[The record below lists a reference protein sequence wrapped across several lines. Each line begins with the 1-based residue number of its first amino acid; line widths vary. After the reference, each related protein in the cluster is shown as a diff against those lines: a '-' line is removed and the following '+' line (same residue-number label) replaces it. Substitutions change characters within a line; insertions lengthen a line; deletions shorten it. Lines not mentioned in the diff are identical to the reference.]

1 MNNMEATIKEKYLI
15 WTAVGLAIC
24 IISLG
29 VSIIVGSDFGNDIF
43 IRLIVFVCSNV
54 FGWLL
59 YLVFQ
64 SFIFDAYHIY
74 KLKFSKK
81 DKPQE
86 IEVVAPQEVIAPETE
101 DSEVMEET
109 ANKESVQE
117 PQPIEI
123 HISSQQ
129 HQEAKASYEWKQ
141 QLEKEQRVRMVMEYI
156 HYIMP
161 RIADEETI
169 NHICTEVHN
178 WMYNPN
184 YKPKPI
190 KRRLTKQITSVP
202 LRHFVWNITA
212 RFLNP
217 KLYDGENKAMFI
229 KTLFPKEFADTE
241 IETIKNFKVD
251 ARKSEIP
258 IDEPEGDNLS
268 FHYPARLHT
277 KTDFIA

>member
-1 MNNMEATIKEKYLI
+1 MNNMDATIKEKYLI

-29 VSIIVGSDFGNDIF
+29 VTIIVGSDFGHDNF

-74 KLKFSKK
+74 KLKFGKK
-81 DKPQE
+81 EKPQE
-86 IEVVAPQEVIAPETE
+86 IEVIAP
-101 DSEVMEET
+101 VAEET
-109 ANKESVQE
+109 AVIEETAVKEPIQE
-117 PQPIEI
+117 PQPLEI
-123 HISSQQ
+123 HITSQH
-129 HQEAKASYEWKQ
+129 HQERKTSYEEMLK
-141 QLEKEQRVRMVMEYI
+141 LEMEQRERMIMEYI

-161 RIADEETI
+161 RIADEETT

-202 LRHFVWNITA
+202 LRHLVWNITA
-212 RFLNP
+212 RFMNP
-217 KLYDGENKAMFI
+217 KLYSGDNKAIFI

-241 IETIKNFKVD
+241 IDTIKNFKVD
-251 ARKSEIP
+251 PRKSEIP
-258 IDEPEGDNLS
+258 IDEPEGDNFS
-268 FHYPARLHT
+268 FHYPEDYTPKQLL
-277 KTDFIA
+277 

>member
-1 MNNMEATIKEKYLI
+1 MNNMDATIKEKYLI

-29 VSIIVGSDFGNDIF
+29 VTIVVGSDFGHDNF

-74 KLKFSKK
+74 KMKFGKK

-86 IEVVAPQEVIAPETE
+86 IEAVAPEEVIVQVAEETVVAEEIAIKEPIQEL
-101 DSEVMEET
+101 
-109 ANKESVQE
+109 
-117 PQPIEI
+117 QPLEI

-129 HQEAKASYEWKQ
+129 HLERKASYEEMQKQ
-141 QLEKEQRVRMVMEYI
+141 EMEQRERNIMEYI

-169 NHICTEVHN
+169 NHICTEVHH

-202 LRHFVWNITA
+202 LRHLVWNITA

-217 KLYDGENKAMFI
+217 KLYSGDNKAIFI
-229 KTLFPKEFADTE
+229 KTLFPKEFAGTE

-251 ARKSEIP
+251 PRKSEIP
-258 IDEPEGDNLS
+258 IDEPEGDNFS
-268 FHYPARLHT
+268 FHYPEDYTPKQLS
-277 KTDFIA
+277 

>member
-1 MNNMEATIKEKYLI
+1 MESSIKEKYLI

-24 IISLG
+24 VISLG
-29 VSIIVGSDFGNDIF
+29 VTIIIGSDFGHDNF
-43 IRLIVFVCSNV
+43 IRLIFFVCSNV
-54 FGWLL
+54 FGCLV

-74 KLKFSKK
+74 KLKFGKK
-81 DKPQE
+81 EKPL
-86 IEVVAPQEVIAPETE
+86 EVEAVVPQEVIAL
-101 DSEVMEET
+101 VAEET
-109 ANKESVQE
+109 AVAEGTSDKEPVQE
-117 PQPIEI
+117 SQPIEI
-123 HISSQQ
+123 HISSQH
-129 HQEAKASYEWKQ
+129 HQERKASYEEMQK
-141 QLEKEQRVRMVMEYI
+141 LEMEQRVRSVMEYI

-212 RFLNP
+212 RFVDSR
-217 KLYDGENKAMFI
+217 LYDGENKANFI
-229 KTLFPKEFADTE
+229 KALFPKEFADTE
-241 IETIKNFKVD
+241 IDTIKNFKVD
-251 ARKSEIP
+251 PKKSEIP
-258 IDEPEGDNLS
+258 IDEPDEENLS
-268 FHYPARLHT
+268 FHYPEDYQP
-277 KTDFIA
+277 K

>member
-1 MNNMEATIKEKYLI
+1 MESSIKEKYLI

-24 IISLG
+24 VISLG
-29 VSIIVGSDFGNDIF
+29 VTIVVGSDFGHDNF

-74 KLKFSKK
+74 KLKFGKK

-86 IEVVAPQEVIAPETE
+86 IETVAPQEIIAPDT
-101 DSEVMEET
+101 EET
-109 ANKESVQE
+109 AVTEETSDKEPIQE
-117 PQPIEI
+117 LQPIEI

-129 HQEAKASYEWKQ
+129 HQERKASYEEMQKLEMKQ
-141 QLEKEQRVRMVMEYI
+141 RARMIMEYI

-268 FHYPARLHT
+268 FHYPEDYTPKQLL
-277 KTDFIA
+277 

>member
-29 VSIIVGSDFGNDIF
+29 VTIIVGSDFGHDNF

-74 KLKFSKK
+74 KMKFGKK
-81 DKPQE
+81 EKPQE
-86 IEVVAPQEVIAPETE
+86 IEVVAPEEVIAP
-101 DSEVMEET
+101 VAEET
-109 ANKESVQE
+109 AVTEETAVKEPIQE

-123 HISSQQ
+123 HITSQH
-129 HQEAKASYEWKQ
+129 HQERKTSYEEMQK
-141 QLEKEQRVRMVMEYI
+141 LEMEQRERMVMEYI

-202 LRHFVWNITA
+202 LRHLVWNITA

-217 KLYDGENKAMFI
+217 KLYDGENKANFI
-229 KTLFPKEFADTE
+229 KALFPKEFADTE
-241 IETIKNFKVD
+241 IDTIKNFKVD

-258 IDEPEGDNLS
+258 IDEPDEENLS
-268 FHYPARLHT
+268 FHYPEDYQP
-277 KTDFIA
+277 K

>member
-1 MNNMEATIKEKYLI
+1 MESSIKEKYLI

-24 IISLG
+24 VISLG
-29 VSIIVGSDFGNDIF
+29 VTIIIGSDFGHDNF

-54 FGWLL
+54 FGWLV

-74 KLKFSKK
+74 KLIFGKK
-81 DKPQE
+81 EKPL
-86 IEVVAPQEVIAPETE
+86 EVDAVAPQEVIAL
-101 DSEVMEET
+101 VAEET
-109 ANKESVQE
+109 AVVEETADKEPIQE
-117 PQPIEI
+117 LQPIEI

-129 HQEAKASYEWKQ
+129 HQEAKASYEEKQ

-169 NHICTEVHN
+169 NHICTEVHH

-184 YKPKPI
+184 YKPKQI

-212 RFLNP
+212 RFLDSR
-217 KLYDGENKAMFI
+217 LYDGENKANFI
-229 KTLFPKEFADTE
+229 KALFPKEFADTE
-241 IETIKNFKVD
+241 IDTIKNFKVD

-258 IDEPEGDNLS
+258 IDEPEVDNFS
-268 FHYPARLHT
+268 FHYPEDYTPKQLL
-277 KTDFIA
+277 

>member
-1 MNNMEATIKEKYLI
+1 MNNMDATIKEKYLI

-29 VSIIVGSDFGNDIF
+29 VTIVVGSDFGHDNF
-43 IRLIVFVCSNV
+43 IRLIVFLCSNV

-74 KLKFSKK
+74 KMKFGKK

-86 IEVVAPQEVIAPETE
+86 IEAVAPEEVIVQVAEETVVAEEIAIKEPIQEL
-101 DSEVMEET
+101 
-109 ANKESVQE
+109 
-117 PQPIEI
+117 QPLEI

-129 HQEAKASYEWKQ
+129 HLERKASYEEMQKQ
-141 QLEKEQRVRMVMEYI
+141 EMEQRERNIMEYI

-202 LRHFVWNITA
+202 LRHLVWNITA

-217 KLYDGENKAMFI
+217 KLYSGDNKAIFI
-229 KTLFPKEFADTE
+229 KTLFPKEFAGTE

-251 ARKSEIP
+251 PRKSEIP
-258 IDEPEGDNLS
+258 IDEPEGDNFS
-268 FHYPARLHT
+268 FHYPEDYTPKQLS
-277 KTDFIA
+277 

>member
-1 MNNMEATIKEKYLI
+1 MNNMDATIKEKYLI

-29 VSIIVGSDFGNDIF
+29 VTIVVGSDFGHDNF
-43 IRLIVFVCSNV
+43 IRLIVFLCSNV

-74 KLKFSKK
+74 KMKFGKK

-86 IEVVAPQEVIAPETE
+86 IEAVAPEEVIVQVAEETVVAEEIAIKEPIQEL
-101 DSEVMEET
+101 
-109 ANKESVQE
+109 
-117 PQPIEI
+117 QPLEI

-129 HQEAKASYEWKQ
+129 HLERKASYEEMQKQ
-141 QLEKEQRVRMVMEYI
+141 EMEQRERNIMEYI

-169 NHICTEVHN
+169 NHICTEVHH

-202 LRHFVWNITA
+202 LRHLVWNITA
-212 RFLNP
+212 RFLIP
-217 KLYDGENKAMFI
+217 KLSSGDNKAIFI
-229 KTLFPKEFADTE
+229 KTLFPKEFAGTE

-251 ARKSEIP
+251 PRKSEIP
-258 IDEPEGDNLS
+258 IDEPEGDNFS
-268 FHYPARLHT
+268 FHYPEDYTPKQLS
-277 KTDFIA
+277 

>member
-29 VSIIVGSDFGNDIF
+29 VTIVVGSDFGHDNF

-161 RIADEETI
+161 RIADEDTI

-178 WMYNPN
+178 WMYNIN
-184 YKPKPI
+184 YKPKAI

-212 RFLNP
+212 RFLDS
-217 KLYDGENKAMFI
+217 KLYDGENKANFI
-229 KTLFPKEFADTE
+229 KALFPKEFADTE
-241 IETIKNFKVD
+241 IDTIKNFKVD
-251 ARKSEIP
+251 SKKSEIP
-258 IDEPEGDNLS
+258 IDEPEGDNFS
-268 FHYPARLHT
+268 FHYPEDY
-277 KTDFIA
+277 KPQ

>member
-1 MNNMEATIKEKYLI
+1 MNNMESSIKEKYLI

-29 VSIIVGSDFGNDIF
+29 VTIIVGSDFGHDNF

-74 KLKFSKK
+74 KLKFGKK
-81 DKPQE
+81 DKTQE
-86 IEVVAPQEVIAPETE
+86 IEVIAP
-101 DSEVMEET
+101 VAEET
-109 ANKESVQE
+109 AVTEETAVKEPIQE
-117 PQPIEI
+117 LQPIEI
-123 HISSQQ
+123 HISSQH
-129 HQEAKASYEWKQ
+129 HQERKTSYEEMLK
-141 QLEKEQRVRMVMEYI
+141 LEMEQRERMVMEYI

-251 ARKSEIP
+251 PRKSEIT
-258 IDEPEGDNLS
+258 IDDPEGDNFS
-268 FHYPARLHT
+268 FHYPEDYTPKQLS
-277 KTDFIA
+277 

>member
-1 MNNMEATIKEKYLI
+1 MNNMDATIMEKYLI

-29 VSIIVGSDFGNDIF
+29 VTIVVGSDFGHDNF
-43 IRLIVFVCSNV
+43 IRLIVFICSNV

-74 KLKFSKK
+74 KMKFGKK
-81 DKPQE
+81 ENPQE
-86 IEVVAPQEVIAPETE
+86 KEAVAPQEVIAP
-101 DSEVMEET
+101 MAEET
-109 ANKESVQE
+109 AVAEEIAIKEPIQE
-117 PQPIEI
+117 SQPIEI

-129 HQEAKASYEWKQ
+129 HQERKASYEEMQKQ
-141 QLEKEQRVRMVMEYI
+141 EMEQRERNIMEYI

-169 NHICTEVHN
+169 NHICTEVHH

-202 LRHFVWNITA
+202 LRHLVWNITA

-217 KLYDGENKAMFI
+217 KLYSGDNKAIFI
-229 KTLFPKEFADTE
+229 KTLFPKEFAGTE

-251 ARKSEIP
+251 PRNSEIP
-258 IDEPEGDNLS
+258 IDEPEGDNFS
-268 FHYPARLHT
+268 FHYPEDYTPKQLS
-277 KTDFIA
+277 

>member
-1 MNNMEATIKEKYLI
+1 MNNMDATIMEKYLI

-29 VSIIVGSDFGNDIF
+29 VTIVVGSDFGHDNF

-74 KLKFSKK
+74 KLKFCKK
-81 DKPQE
+81 EKLQE
-86 IEVVAPQEVIAPETE
+86 IEVVAPEEVIAL
-101 DSEVMEET
+101 VAEET
-109 ANKESVQE
+109 AVKEETSDKEPIQE
-117 PQPIEI
+117 LQPLEI

-129 HQEAKASYEWKQ
+129 HQERIASYEEMQKQ
-141 QLEKEQRVRMVMEYI
+141 EMEQRERMIMEYI

-178 WMYNPN
+178 WMYNVN
-184 YKPKPI
+184 YKPKAI

-212 RFLNP
+212 RFMNP
-217 KLYDGENKAMFI
+217 KLYSGDNKANFI
-229 KTLFPKEFADTE
+229 KALFPKEFADPE
-241 IETIKNFKVD
+241 IDTIKNFKVD
-251 ARKSEIP
+251 TRKSEIP
-258 IDEPEGDNLS
+258 IDEPENGKLD
-268 FHYPARLHT
+268 FHYTH
-277 KTDFIA
+277 KS

>member
-1 MNNMEATIKEKYLI
+1 MNNMDATIKEKYLI

-29 VSIIVGSDFGNDIF
+29 VSIIVGSDFGHDIF
-43 IRLIVFVCSNV
+43 IRLIVFLCSNV

-74 KLKFSKK
+74 KLKFGKK
-81 DKPQE
+81 EKPL
-86 IEVVAPQEVIAPETE
+86 EVEAVAPQEVITPMA
-101 DSEVMEET
+101 EET
-109 ANKESVQE
+109 AVTEETADKDSVQE
-117 PQPIEI
+117 SQPIEI
-123 HISSQQ
+123 HITSQH
-129 HQEAKASYEWKQ
+129 HQERKASYEEMQK
-141 QLEKEQRVRMVMEYI
+141 LEMEQRVRSVMKYI

-268 FHYPARLHT
+268 FHYPEDYT
-277 KTDFIA
+277 PKQIS

>member
-1 MNNMEATIKEKYLI
+1 MNNMDATIKEKYLI

-29 VSIIVGSDFGNDIF
+29 VTIVVGSDFGHDNF

-74 KLKFSKK
+74 KLKFGKK
-81 DKPQE
+81 EKPQE
-86 IEVVAPQEVIAPETE
+86 IEVVAPQEVIAP
-101 DSEVMEET
+101 VVEET
-109 ANKESVQE
+109 AVTEETAVKEPIQE
-117 PQPIEI
+117 LQPLEI
-123 HISSQQ
+123 HITSQH
-129 HQEAKASYEWKQ
+129 HQERKASYEEMQK
-141 QLEKEQRVRMVMEYI
+141 LEMEQRARMIMEYI

-184 YKPKPI
+184 YKPRPI

-217 KLYDGENKAMFI
+217 KLYDGENKANFI
-229 KTLFPKEFADTE
+229 KALFPKEFADTE
-241 IETIKNFKVD
+241 IDTIKNFKVD

-258 IDEPEGDNLS
+258 IDEPVGDNFS
-268 FHYPARLHT
+268 FHYPEDYTPKQLL
-277 KTDFIA
+277 

>member
-1 MNNMEATIKEKYLI
+1 MESSIKEKYLI
-15 WTAVGLAIC
+15 WTAVGSAIC

-29 VSIIVGSDFGNDIF
+29 VTIIIGSDFGHDNF

-54 FGWLL
+54 FGWLV

-74 KLKFSKK
+74 KLIFGKK
-81 DKPQE
+81 EKPL
-86 IEVVAPQEVIAPETE
+86 EVEAVAPQEVIAL
-101 DSEVMEET
+101 VAEET
-109 ANKESVQE
+109 AVAEETFDKEPVQE
-117 PQPIEI
+117 SQPIEI
-123 HISSQQ
+123 HITSQL
-129 HQEAKASYEWKQ
+129 HQERKASYEEMQK
-141 QLEKEQRVRMVMEYI
+141 LEMEQRVRSVMEYI

-161 RIADEETI
+161 RIADEEII

-190 KRRLTKQITSVP
+190 KSRLTKQITSVP

-268 FHYPARLHT
+268 FHYPEDYT
-277 KTDFIA
+277 PKQIS

>member
-1 MNNMEATIKEKYLI
+1 MNNMDATIKEKYLI
-15 WTAVGLAIC
+15 WTAVGLTIC

-29 VSIIVGSDFGNDIF
+29 VTIIVGSDFGHDNF

-74 KLKFSKK
+74 KVKFGKK

-86 IEVVAPQEVIAPETE
+86 MEAIALQEVIALVANETA
-101 DSEVMEET
+101 VTEET
-109 ANKESVQE
+109 AIKEPVQE

-123 HISSQQ
+123 HISSHQ
-129 HQEAKASYEWKQ
+129 HQERKASYEEMQK
-141 QLEKEQRVRMVMEYI
+141 LEMEQRECMVMEYI

-178 WMYNPN
+178 WMYSPN
-184 YKPKPI
+184 YKPKAI

-217 KLYDGENKAMFI
+217 KLYSGDNKANFI
-229 KTLFPKEFADTE
+229 KALFPKEFADTE
-241 IETIKNFKVD
+241 IDTIKNFKVD
-251 ARKSEIP
+251 PKKSEIP
-258 IDEPEGDNLS
+258 IDEPEGDNFS
-268 FHYPARLHT
+268 FHYPEDYTPKQLS
-277 KTDFIA
+277 

>member
-1 MNNMEATIKEKYLI
+1 MESSIKEKYLI

-29 VSIIVGSDFGNDIF
+29 VTIIVGSDFGHDNF
-43 IRLIVFVCSNV
+43 IRLIVFLCSNV

-74 KLKFSKK
+74 KMKFGKK

-86 IEVVAPQEVIAPETE
+86 IEAVAPEEVIVQVAEETVVAEEIAIKEPIQEL
-101 DSEVMEET
+101 
-109 ANKESVQE
+109 
-117 PQPIEI
+117 QPLEI

-129 HQEAKASYEWKQ
+129 HLERKASYEEMQKQ
-141 QLEKEQRVRMVMEYI
+141 EMEQRERNIMEYI

-169 NHICTEVHN
+169 NHICTEVHH

-202 LRHFVWNITA
+202 LRHLVWNITA

-217 KLYDGENKAMFI
+217 KLYSGDNKAIFI
-229 KTLFPKEFADTE
+229 KTLFPKEFAGTE

-251 ARKSEIP
+251 PRKSEIP
-258 IDEPEGDNLS
+258 IDEPEGDNFS
-268 FHYPARLHT
+268 FHYPEDYTPKQLS
-277 KTDFIA
+277 

>member
-1 MNNMEATIKEKYLI
+1 MNNMDATIMEKYLI

-29 VSIIVGSDFGNDIF
+29 VTIVVGSDFGHDNF
-43 IRLIVFVCSNV
+43 IRLIVFICSNV

-74 KLKFSKK
+74 KLKFGKK

-86 IEVVAPQEVIAPETE
+86 IEVVAPQEVIAP
-101 DSEVMEET
+101 MAEET
-109 ANKESVQE
+109 AVVEETADKEPIQE
-117 PQPIEI
+117 LQPIKI

-129 HQEAKASYEWKQ
+129 HQEAKASYEEKQ
-141 QLEKEQRVRMVMEYI
+141 QLEKELRVRMVMEYI

-169 NHICTEVHN
+169 NHICTEVHH

-184 YKPKPI
+184 YKPKQI

-212 RFLNP
+212 RFLDSR
-217 KLYDGENKAMFI
+217 LYDGENKANFI
-229 KTLFPKEFADTE
+229 KALFPKEFADTE
-241 IETIKNFKVD
+241 IDTIKNFKVD
-251 ARKSEIP
+251 PKKSEIP
-258 IDEPEGDNLS
+258 IDEPDEENLS
-268 FHYPARLHT
+268 FHYPEDYQP
-277 KTDFIA
+277 K

>member
-1 MNNMEATIKEKYLI
+1 MNNMDATIKEKYLI

-29 VSIIVGSDFGNDIF
+29 VTIIVGSDFGHDNF

-74 KLKFSKK
+74 KMKFGKK

-86 IEVVAPQEVIAPETE
+86 IEAVAPEEVIVQVAEETVVAEEIAIKEPIQEL
-101 DSEVMEET
+101 
-109 ANKESVQE
+109 
-117 PQPIEI
+117 QPLEI

-129 HQEAKASYEWKQ
+129 HLERKASYEEMQKQ
-141 QLEKEQRVRMVMEYI
+141 EMEQRERNIMEYI

-169 NHICTEVHN
+169 NHICTEVHH

-202 LRHFVWNITA
+202 LRHLVWNITA
-212 RFLNP
+212 RFMNP
-217 KLYDGENKAMFI
+217 RLYSGDNKAIFI

-241 IETIKNFKVD
+241 IDTIKNFKVD
-251 ARKSEIP
+251 PRKSEIP
-258 IDEPEGDNLS
+258 IDEPEGDNFS
-268 FHYPARLHT
+268 FHYPEDYTPKQLS
-277 KTDFIA
+277 

>member
-1 MNNMEATIKEKYLI
+1 MNNMDATIKEKYLI

-29 VSIIVGSDFGNDIF
+29 VTIIVGSDFGHDNF

-74 KLKFSKK
+74 KLKFGKK

-86 IEVVAPQEVIAPETE
+86 IEVVAPQEVIVPVVKETA
-101 DSEVMEET
+101 VTEET
-109 ANKESVQE
+109 SDKEPIQE
-117 PQPIEI
+117 LQPIEI
-123 HISSQQ
+123 HITSQH
-129 HQEAKASYEWKQ
+129 HQERKASYEEMQK
-141 QLEKEQRVRMVMEYI
+141 LEMEQRERMVMEYI

-161 RIADEETI
+161 RIADEETT

-202 LRHFVWNITA
+202 LRHLVWNITA

-217 KLYDGENKAMFI
+217 KLYSGDNKAMFI

-251 ARKSEIP
+251 PRKSEIP
-258 IDEPEGDNLS
+258 IDEPEGEYFS
-268 FHYPARLHT
+268 FHYPDDYQSKR
-277 KTDFIA
+277 

>member
-1 MNNMEATIKEKYLI
+1 MNNMDATIKEKYLI

-29 VSIIVGSDFGNDIF
+29 VTIVVGSDFGHDNF
-43 IRLIVFVCSNV
+43 IRLIVFLCSNV

-74 KLKFSKK
+74 KMKFGKK

-86 IEVVAPQEVIAPETE
+86 IEAVAPEEVIVQVAEETVVAEEIAIKEPIQEL
-101 DSEVMEET
+101 
-109 ANKESVQE
+109 
-117 PQPIEI
+117 QPLEI

-129 HQEAKASYEWKQ
+129 HLERKASYEEMQKQ
-141 QLEKEQRVRMVMEYI
+141 EMEQRERNIMEYI

-169 NHICTEVHN
+169 NHICTEVHH

-202 LRHFVWNITA
+202 LRHLVWNITA

-258 IDEPEGDNLS
+258 IDEPEGDNFS
-268 FHYPARLHT
+268 FHYPEDYTPKQLS
-277 KTDFIA
+277 

>member
-1 MNNMEATIKEKYLI
+1 MNNMDATIKEKYLI

-29 VSIIVGSDFGNDIF
+29 VTIIVGSDFGHDNF

-74 KLKFSKK
+74 KLKFDKK
-81 DKPQE
+81 EKPQE
-86 IEVVAPQEVIAPETE
+86 IEVVAPEEVIAPVT
-101 DSEVMEET
+101 VET
-109 ANKESVQE
+109 AVTEEISVKESIQE
-117 PQPIEI
+117 TQPIEI

-129 HQEAKASYEWKQ
+129 HQERKASYEEIQK
-141 QLEKEQRVRMVMEYI
+141 LEMEQRERMIMEYI

-202 LRHFVWNITA
+202 LRHLVWNITA

-217 KLYDGENKAMFI
+217 KLYSGDNKANFI

-241 IETIKNFKVD
+241 IDTIKNFKVD
-251 ARKSEIP
+251 PRKSEIP
-258 IDEPEGDNLS
+258 IDEPEGENSS
-268 FHYPARLHT
+268 FHYPESYRLNRR
-277 KTDFIA
+277 

>member
-1 MNNMEATIKEKYLI
+1 MNNMDATIKEKYLI

-29 VSIIVGSDFGNDIF
+29 VTIIVGSDFGPDNF
-43 IRLIVFVCSNV
+43 IRLIVFICSNV

-74 KLKFSKK
+74 KMKFGKK
-81 DKPQE
+81 EKPRE
-86 IEVVAPQEVIAPETE
+86 IEVVAPEEVIAP
-101 DSEVMEET
+101 VAEET
-109 ANKESVQE
+109 AVTEETAVKEPIQE
-117 PQPIEI
+117 LRPLEI
-123 HISSQQ
+123 HITSQH
-129 HQEAKASYEWKQ
+129 HQERKTSYEEMQK
-141 QLEKEQRVRMVMEYI
+141 LEMEQRVRSVMEYI

-202 LRHFVWNITA
+202 LRHLVWNITA
-212 RFLNP
+212 RFMNP
-217 KLYDGENKAMFI
+217 KLYSGDNKAMFI

-241 IETIKNFKVD
+241 IDTIKNFKVD

-258 IDEPEGDNLS
+258 IDEPESDNFS
-268 FHYPARLHT
+268 FHYPEDYTPKQLL
-277 KTDFIA
+277 

>member
-1 MNNMEATIKEKYLI
+1 MNNMDATIKEKYLI

-29 VSIIVGSDFGNDIF
+29 VTIVVGSDFGHDNF
-43 IRLIVFVCSNV
+43 IRLIVFLCSNV

-74 KLKFSKK
+74 KMKFGKK

-86 IEVVAPQEVIAPETE
+86 IEAVAPEEVIVQVA
-101 DSEVMEET
+101 EET
-109 ANKESVQE
+109 VVEEEIAIKEPIQE
-117 PQPIEI
+117 LQPLEI

-129 HQEAKASYEWKQ
+129 HLERKASYEEMQKQ
-141 QLEKEQRVRMVMEYI
+141 EMEQRERNIMEYI

-169 NHICTEVHN
+169 NHICTEVHH

-202 LRHFVWNITA
+202 LRHLVWNITA

-217 KLYDGENKAMFI
+217 KLYSGDNKAIFI
-229 KTLFPKEFADTE
+229 KTLFPKEFAGTE

-251 ARKSEIP
+251 PRKSEIP

-268 FHYPARLHT
+268 FHYPEDYT
-277 KTDFIA
+277 PKQIT

>member
-1 MNNMEATIKEKYLI
+1 MNNMDATIKEKYLI

-29 VSIIVGSDFGNDIF
+29 VTIIVGSDFGHDNF

-64 SFIFDAYHIY
+64 SFIFDAYDIY
-74 KLKFSKK
+74 KLKFGKK
-81 DKPQE
+81 EKPL
-86 IEVVAPQEVIAPETE
+86 EVDAVAPQEVIAPVAEET
-101 DSEVMEET
+101 VVTEET
-109 ANKESVQE
+109 AVKEPIQE
-117 PQPIEI
+117 PRTLEI
-123 HISSQQ
+123 HITSQH
-129 HQEAKASYEWKQ
+129 HQERKASYEEMLK
-141 QLEKEQRVRMVMEYI
+141 LEMEQRERMVMEYI

-202 LRHFVWNITA
+202 LRHLVWNITA

-217 KLYDGENKAMFI
+217 KLYSGDNKAIFI

-241 IETIKNFKVD
+241 IDTIKNFKVD
-251 ARKSEIP
+251 PRKSEIP
-258 IDEPEGDNLS
+258 IDEPEGDNFS
-268 FHYPARLHT
+268 FHYPEDYQSKR
-277 KTDFIA
+277 

>member
-1 MNNMEATIKEKYLI
+1 MNNMDATIKEKYLI

-29 VSIIVGSDFGNDIF
+29 VTIIVGSDFGHDNF

-74 KLKFSKK
+74 KMKFGKK
-81 DKPQE
+81 EKPQE
-86 IEVVAPQEVIAPETE
+86 IEVVAPEEVIAPDTE
-101 DSEVMEET
+101 KTVMTEET
-109 ANKESVQE
+109 AVKEPIQE
-117 PQPIEI
+117 LQPLEI

-129 HQEAKASYEWKQ
+129 HQERKTSYEEMQK
-141 QLEKEQRVRMVMEYI
+141 LEMEQRERMVMEYI

-202 LRHFVWNITA
+202 LRHLVWNISA
-212 RFLNP
+212 RFMNP
-217 KLYDGENKAMFI
+217 KLYSGDNKAIFI

-241 IETIKNFKVD
+241 IDTIKNFKVD

-268 FHYPARLHT
+268 FHYPEDYTPKQLL
-277 KTDFIA
+277 

>member
-1 MNNMEATIKEKYLI
+1 MNNMDATIKEKYLI

-29 VSIIVGSDFGNDIF
+29 VTIIVGSDFGHDNF

-74 KLKFSKK
+74 KLKFGKK
-81 DKPQE
+81 EKPQE
-86 IEVVAPQEVIAPETE
+86 IEVVVPEEVIAPVVEETT
-101 DSEVMEET
+101 MTEET
-109 ANKESVQE
+109 AVKEPIQE
-117 PQPIEI
+117 LQPIEI
-123 HISSQQ
+123 HISSQH
-129 HQEAKASYEWKQ
+129 HQERKTSYEEMLK
-141 QLEKEQRVRMVMEYI
+141 LEMEQRERMVMEYI

-202 LRHFVWNITA
+202 LRHLVWNITA

-217 KLYDGENKAMFI
+217 KLYSGDNKAMFI

-241 IETIKNFKVD
+241 IDTIKNFKVD
-251 ARKSEIP
+251 SKKSEIP
-258 IDEPEGDNLS
+258 IDEPEGDNFS
-268 FHYPARLHT
+268 FHYPEDY
-277 KTDFIA
+277 KPQ

>member
-1 MNNMEATIKEKYLI
+1 MESSIKEKYLI

-24 IISLG
+24 VISLG
-29 VSIIVGSDFGNDIF
+29 VTIIIGSDFGHDNF

-54 FGWLL
+54 FGWLV

-74 KLKFSKK
+74 KMKFGKK

-86 IEVVAPQEVIAPETE
+86 IEAVAPEEVIAL
-101 DSEVMEET
+101 VAEET
-109 ANKESVQE
+109 VVAEEISVKEPIQE
-117 PQPIEI
+117 SQPIEI

-129 HQEAKASYEWKQ
+129 HQERKASYEEMQK
-141 QLEKEQRVRMVMEYI
+141 LEMEQRVRSVMEYI

-268 FHYPARLHT
+268 FHYPEDYTPKQLL
-277 KTDFIA
+277 

>member
-1 MNNMEATIKEKYLI
+1 MNNMDATIKEKYLI
-15 WTAVGLAIC
+15 LTAVGLAIC

-29 VSIIVGSDFGNDIF
+29 VTIIVGSDFGHDNF

-74 KLKFSKK
+74 KMKFGKK
-81 DKPQE
+81 EKPRE
-86 IEVVAPQEVIAPETE
+86 IEVVAPEEVIAP
-101 DSEVMEET
+101 VAEET
-109 ANKESVQE
+109 AVTEETAVKEPIQE
-117 PQPIEI
+117 LQPLEI
-123 HISSQQ
+123 HINSQQ
-129 HQEAKASYEWKQ
+129 HQERKASYEEMQK
-141 QLEKEQRVRMVMEYI
+141 LEMEQRERMVMEYI

-161 RIADEETI
+161 HIADEETI

-202 LRHFVWNITA
+202 LRHLVWNITA
-212 RFLNP
+212 RFMNP
-217 KLYDGENKAMFI
+217 KLYSGDNKAMFI

-241 IETIKNFKVD
+241 IDTIKNFKVD
-251 ARKSEIP
+251 PRKSEIP
-258 IDEPEGDNLS
+258 IDEPEGDNFS
-268 FHYPARLHT
+268 FHYPENYTSKQLS
-277 KTDFIA
+277 

>member
-1 MNNMEATIKEKYLI
+1 MESSIKEKYLI

-24 IISLG
+24 VISLG
-29 VSIIVGSDFGNDIF
+29 VSIIVGSDFGHDIF
-43 IRLIVFVCSNV
+43 IRLIVFLCSNV

-64 SFIFDAYHIY
+64 SFIFDAYDIY

-81 DKPQE
+81 EKPL
-86 IEVVAPQEVIAPETE
+86 EVETVAPQEVTAPVAETTA
-101 DSEVMEET
+101 VAEET
-109 ANKESVQE
+109 SDKEPTQE
-117 PQPIEI
+117 SQPIEI
-123 HISSQQ
+123 HITSQH
-129 HQEAKASYEWKQ
+129 HQERKASYEEMQKQ
-141 QLEKEQRVRMVMEYI
+141 EMEQRVRMVMEYT

-184 YKPKPI
+184 HKPKAI

-202 LRHFVWNITA
+202 LRHFVWNITV
-212 RFLNP
+212 RFMNP
-217 KLYDGENKAMFI
+217 KLYDGENKALFI

-241 IETIKNFKVD
+241 IDTIKNFKVD

-268 FHYPARLHT
+268 FHYPEDYTPKH
-277 KTDFIA
+277 IS

>member
-29 VSIIVGSDFGNDIF
+29 VTIVVGSDFGHDNF
-43 IRLIVFVCSNV
+43 IRLIVFLCSNV

-74 KLKFSKK
+74 KMKFGKK

-86 IEVVAPQEVIAPETE
+86 IEAVAPEEVIVQVAEETVVAEEIAIKEPIQEL
-101 DSEVMEET
+101 
-109 ANKESVQE
+109 
-117 PQPIEI
+117 QPLEI

-129 HQEAKASYEWKQ
+129 HLERKASYEEMQKQ
-141 QLEKEQRVRMVMEYI
+141 EMEQRERNIMEYI

-169 NHICTEVHN
+169 NHICTEVHH

-202 LRHFVWNITA
+202 LRHLVWNITA
-212 RFLNP
+212 RFMNP
-217 KLYDGENKAMFI
+217 KLYSGDNKAMFI

-241 IETIKNFKVD
+241 IDTIKNFKVD
-251 ARKSEIP
+251 PRKSEIP
-258 IDEPEGDNLS
+258 IDEPEGDNFS
-268 FHYPARLHT
+268 FHYPEDYTPKQLS
-277 KTDFIA
+277 

>member
-1 MNNMEATIKEKYLI
+1 MNNMESSIKEKYLI

-24 IISLG
+24 VISLG
-29 VSIIVGSDFGNDIF
+29 VTIIIGSDFGHDNF

-74 KLKFSKK
+74 KMKFGKK
-81 DKPQE
+81 ENPQE
-86 IEVVAPQEVIAPETE
+86 KEAVAPQEVIAP
-101 DSEVMEET
+101 MAEET
-109 ANKESVQE
+109 AVAEEISVKEPIQE
-117 PQPIEI
+117 SQPIEI

-129 HQEAKASYEWKQ
+129 HQERKASYEEMQKQ
-141 QLEKEQRVRMVMEYI
+141 EMEQCERMIMEYI

-202 LRHFVWNITA
+202 LRHLVWNITA

-217 KLYDGENKAMFI
+217 KLYSGDNKANFI
-229 KTLFPKEFADTE
+229 KALFPKEFADTE

-258 IDEPEGDNLS
+258 IDEPEDGKLN
-268 FHYPARLHT
+268 FHNPHKY
-277 KTDFIA
+277 

>member
-1 MNNMEATIKEKYLI
+1 MNNMESSIKEKYLI

-24 IISLG
+24 VISLG
-29 VSIIVGSDFGNDIF
+29 VTIIIGSDFGHDNF
-43 IRLIVFVCSNV
+43 IRLIVFLCSNV

-74 KLKFSKK
+74 KLKFGKK
-81 DKPQE
+81 EKPL
-86 IEVVAPQEVIAPETE
+86 EVEAVAPQEVIAL
-101 DSEVMEET
+101 VAEET
-109 ANKESVQE
+109 AVAEETFDKEPVQE
-117 PQPIEI
+117 SQPIEI
-123 HISSQQ
+123 HITSQH
-129 HQEAKASYEWKQ
+129 HQERKVSYEEMQKQ
-141 QLEKEQRVRMVMEYI
+141 EMEQRVRMVMEYI

-178 WMYNPN
+178 WMYNVN
-184 YKPKPI
+184 YKPKAI

-212 RFLNP
+212 RFMNP
-217 KLYDGENKAMFI
+217 KLYSGDNKAIFI

-241 IETIKNFKVD
+241 IDTVKNFKVD
-251 ARKSEIP
+251 PRKSEIP

-268 FHYPARLHT
+268 FHYPEDYTPKQLL
-277 KTDFIA
+277 

>member
-1 MNNMEATIKEKYLI
+1 MNNMDATIKEKYLI

-29 VSIIVGSDFGNDIF
+29 VTIIIGSDFGHDNF

-54 FGWLL
+54 FGWLV

-74 KLKFSKK
+74 KLKFGKK
-81 DKPQE
+81 EKPL
-86 IEVVAPQEVIAPETE
+86 EVEAVAPQEVIALVAAETE
-101 DSEVMEET
+101 VAEDTSD
-109 ANKESVQE
+109 KEPVQE
-117 PQPIEI
+117 SLPIEI
-123 HISSQQ
+123 HISSQH
-129 HQEAKASYEWKQ
+129 HQERKASYEEMQKLEMKQ
-141 QLEKEQRVRMVMEYI
+141 RARMIMEYI

-184 YKPKPI
+184 YKPKAI

-202 LRHFVWNITA
+202 LRHLVWNITA
-212 RFLNP
+212 RFMNP
-217 KLYDGENKAMFI
+217 KLYSGDNKAIFI

-241 IETIKNFKVD
+241 IDTIKNFKVD

-268 FHYPARLHT
+268 FHYPEDYT
-277 KTDFIA
+277 PKQIS